1 MTDKAREI
9 GELLRA
15 HEARTGR
22 RVTIGTAESA
32 TGGRVANEITDIHG
46 SSHYFKGALVAYRND
61 VKIAVLG
68 VREETIDIYGAV
80 SAETALEMAEGGRR
94 LLGVD
99 VCVSDT
105 GIAGPAGATPE
116 KPVGLFYLGLA
127 ADNASMTEKHI
138 FGGGRT
144 ENKRAAV
151 EAALTLLRGFLPKY
165 LSAGDITE

>member
-1 MTDKAREI
+1 MTDEAREI

-68 VREETIDIYGAV
+68 VREETIDTYGAV
-80 SAETALEMAEGGRR
+80 SAETAIEMARGGRR

-99 VCVSDT
+99 ICVSDT

-127 ADNASMTEKHI
+127 AEDTSLTEKHM
-138 FGGGRT
+138 FSGGRT

-151 EAALTLLRGFLPKY
+151 QAALTLLRGFLREY
-165 LSAGDITE
+165 LTARDTAE